1 MLLKERDKQLQ
12 NHLIGFN
19 NEPLAMDAPP
29 LALSVPLHQSR
40 ALPAIPPTQTLPF
53 GPRPSPEPRTFFPS
67 AAREFLS
74 TPLPQ
79 PIMNPPQVVLSRSG
93 PLNIGSQ
100 PHTSTSAP
108 APAAVHHDSVDG
120 WVNKLSPY
128 TGTVFPRQT
137 VGTRLEKSLLRLEHG
152 RDTHKIELLRF
163 DGSPIEWPTSIE
175 RFDEHVHNKPFSTDT
190 QRMTQLQM
198 HLDGQA
204 KNLVEGLGCD
214 GKGYAIALQTLK
226 KRFGH
231 RSLVARFFDRRSYQ
245 RGRGSS

>member
-1 MLLKERDKQLQ
+1 MLLYLDCQYHFINHAFCQPNHPFRLCRWDLVHLLSLDLSWLQL
-12 NHLIGFN
+12 
-19 NEPLAMDAPP
+19 
-29 LALSVPLHQSR
+29 
-40 ALPAIPPTQTLPF
+40 
-53 GPRPSPEPRTFFPS
+53 PESFYQ
-67 AAREFLS
+67 S

-79 PIMNPPQVVLSRSG
+79 LIMNPPQFVLSTSG
-93 PLNIGSQ
+93 PSNIGSQ

-175 RFDEHVHNKPFSTDT
+175 RFYEHVHNKPFSTDT

-198 HLDGQA
+198 DLDGQA

-214 GKGYAIALQTLK
+214 GKL
-226 KRFGH
+226 RFRH
-231 RSLVARFFDRRSYQ
+231 WRNVLVTVAW
-245 RGRGSS
+245 